1 MTPGLYIHIPF
12 CLSKC
17 AYCDFFSVT
26 DLKKIPSFIGSLMR
40 EMELYR
46 GVFGRFD
53 TIYLG
58 GGTPSLLSAGQTGE
72 VFDALYRTFLF
83 VEDTEITIEANPGDL
98 SLDAASSLRTTRINR
113 INIGVQS
120 FDHGTL
126 AFLGRRHSAS
136 EAVSAIENARAAGFK
151 NVGFDL
157 IFGVPGQD
165 LGSWLDT
172 LHTALDFMPE
182 HLSCYQLTLE
192 PSSPL
197 GLRHRKGEIV
207 LPGDDLLYEFFME
220 TSRTLEDAGYEHY
233 EVSNF
238 ARAER
243 FISRHNRKYWDHTPY
258 LGLGPAAH
266 SLSGSRRWWNHRHL
280 DRYIE
285 ETGKNIPPVGGSEI
299 LTSEQLALE
308 ALYLGLRT
316 KTGINLGEFARR
328 YGCDLLREKAG
339 PIRAMEREGLVAITD
354 NHLRPTLAGLAVSD
368 SLPLLLSPA

>member
-1 MTPGLYIHIPF
+1 MAPGLYIHIPF

-17 AYCDFFSVT
+17 AYCDFYSVT
-26 DLKKIPSFIGSLMR
+26 ELEKIPSFIGSLMR

-46 GVFGRFD
+46 GVFDRFD
-53 TIYLG
+53 TVYLG

-72 VFDALYRTFLF
+72 ILDALYRTFSLAD
-83 VEDTEITIEANPGDL
+83 DTEVTIEVNPGDL
-98 SLDAASSLRTTRINR
+98 TLDAASSLRATRINR

-120 FDHGTL
+120 FDDGTL
-126 AFLGRRHSAS
+126 AFLGRRHGAA

-157 IFGVPGQD
+157 IYGLPGQD

-172 LHTALDFMPE
+172 LHTALGFTPE

-192 PSSPL
+192 PWTPL
-197 GLRHRKGEIV
+197 GLRHQKGEIV
-207 LPGDDLLYEFFME
+207 LPGDDLLYELFME
-220 TSRTLEDAGYEHY
+220 TSRTLEEAGYVHY

-238 ARAER
+238 AREDR
-243 FISRHNRKYWDHTPY
+243 SMSRHNRKYWDHTPY

-266 SLSGSRRWWNHRHL
+266 SLSGTRRWWNHRHL

-285 ETGKNIPPVGGSEI
+285 ETGRNVPPIGGSEI
-299 LTSEQLALE
+299 LTGEQLRLE

-316 KTGINLGEFARR
+316 KKGINLGEFARR
-328 YGCDLLREKAG
+328 YGCDLLREKADQL
-339 PIRAMEREGLVAITD
+339 RAMEREGLVTITD

-368 SLPLLLSPA
+368 SLPLL